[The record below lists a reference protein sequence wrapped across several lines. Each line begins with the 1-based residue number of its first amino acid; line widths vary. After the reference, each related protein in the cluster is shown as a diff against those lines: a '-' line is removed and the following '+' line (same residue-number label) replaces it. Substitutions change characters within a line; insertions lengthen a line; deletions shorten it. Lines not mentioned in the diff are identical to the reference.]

1 MGKQV
6 LNLFAVFFQV
16 MASTNDL
23 SRVRADLD
31 GLGLYQPLPP
41 ECVPLVETL
50 LHEIRKRD
58 GQIAGSN
65 RQRYS
70 ASKKEDMKRKMHVA
84 ERKVRI
90 VVFVPNCNSYHM

>member
-1 MGKQV
+1 MS
-6 LNLFAVFFQV
+6 
-16 MASTNDL
+16 STNDL

-58 GQIAGSN
+58 GQIAGNN

-90 VVFVPNCNSYHM
+90 QLFLY